1 MCICTVVWFLPSQ
14 NHWFISCVRAW
25 DEALFTVADTSSYLG
40 VSAEYCSLRLS
51 AQTVSCEGTGSLSLS
66 YVLGYSR
73 IKKEATS
80 RFPSCCI
87 PKEYQKSVQAKGT
100 MSLEFS
106 ATQITLKRTP
116 TSSTLPS
123 NLQWDS
129 REPLTPIP
137 IPYQLLP
144 RAKEPART
152 LGSSWITLQVH
163 NRSCSSPG
171 LRVEEGVH
179 AKILCFWVGGLKWRD
194 ERGICAFR
202 SGPATL
208 PS

>member
-1 MCICTVVWFLPSQ
+1 MSLATVGSKRKPPPDSLPVAYPKSIRSQ
-14 NHWFISCVRAW
+14 CKQRGQW
-25 DEALFTVADTSSYLG
+25 ALTLVQLR
-40 VSAEYCSLRLS
+40 SLWRELLPLL
-51 AQTVSCEGTGSLSLS
+51 LSLQ
-66 YVLGYSR
+66 
-73 IKKEATS
+73 TS
-80 RFPSCCI
+80 RW
-87 PKEYQKSVQAKGT
+87 
-100 MSLEFS
+100 
-106 ATQITLKRTP
+106 
-116 TSSTLPS
+116 
-123 NLQWDS
+123 NS
-129 REPLTPIP
+129 REPLTLIS

-152 LGSSWITLQVH
+152 LGSPWITLQVH

-194 ERGICAFR
+194 EGGICVFR